1 MLDQE
6 VALHLD
12 AIKKQIKANQIAV
25 QLLVSQMLKI
35 IETKPNCE
43 NIINEITDSLEEIKS
58 QAWFGKEGI
67 DAAISLTKIPV
78 KYK

>member
-1 MLDQE
+1 MLDRE

-12 AIKKQIKANQIAV
+12 AIKKQINANQVAV

-58 QAWFGKEGI
+58 QVWFGKEGI
-67 DAAISLTKIPV
+67 DAAISLTKSPV
-78 KYK
+78 KHK